1 MERIDVLVIG
11 AGVVGLAVARALAL
25 AGREVIVVEKN
36 AHFGEET
43 SSRNS
48 EVIHAG
54 IQYHPGGVRASLA
67 VKGRDMLYAFC
78 KARGVNHARC
88 GKLLVATTPDDLAR
102 LGALKENAE
111 KNGVEDLEIIS
122 GEEARAMEPALACEA
137 AIVSPS
143 SGIVDTHGLMLALL
157 GDLENAG
164 GMLVTSSP
172 VVGGRIVE
180 DGIIVDIGGADPLQ
194 LRATLVVNCGGLHSD
209 KTARSIEGVPPQ
221 TIPTLKFGKGQYFT
235 YSGAA
240 PFSRLI
246 YPLPA
251 PESQGVHYTR
261 DLGGQAK
268 LGPDISF
275 IDVNDDYE
283 VDEARRDVF
292 AAAAQKF
299 WPGLEAEKLVPGYAG
314 IRPKLKGLGEEGD
327 FLFSARADH
336 GLSAYIGLY
345 GIESPGLTT
354 CLAIADHVAGLAK
367 AQKE

>member
-1 MERIDVLVIG
+1 MESIDVLVIG
-11 AGVVGLAVARALAL
+11 AGVVGLSVARALAQS
-25 AGREVIVVEKN
+25 GREVIVVEKN
-36 AHFGEET
+36 TAFGEET

-78 KARGVNHARC
+78 QSHGVNHARC
-88 GKLLVATTPDDLAR
+88 GKFLVATQAGDVAR

-111 KNGVEDLEIIS
+111 KNGVDDLEIIS
-122 GEEARAMEPALACEA
+122 GLDARTMEPALACEA

-143 SGIVDTHGLMLALL
+143 SGIVDSHGLMLALL
-157 GDLENAG
+157 GDREDAG
-164 GMLVTSSP
+164 GVLALSSP
-172 VVGGRIVE
+172 VVGGRVVNE
-180 DGIIVDIGGADPLQ
+180 GIELEVGGAAPMRLC
-194 LRATLVVNCGGLHSD
+194 ANLVVNCGGLHSD
-209 KTARSIEGVPPQ
+209 KTARSIEG
-221 TIPTLKFGKGQYFT
+221 IPAKSIPKLKFGKGQYFT
-235 YSGAA
+235 YSGTA
-240 PFSRLI
+240 PFARLI

-275 IDVNDDYE
+275 IDRNDDYD
-283 VDEARRDVF
+283 VDETRRDLF

-299 WPGLEAEKLVPGYAG
+299 WPGLEPEKLVPGYAG

-327 FLFSARADH
+327 FLFSGKADH
-336 GLSAYIGLY
+336 GLDAYIGLY

-354 CLAIADHVAGLAK
+354 CLGIAEQVATLAQ
-367 AQKE
+367 AQQT